1 MIAVVNGVVIVTAV
15 GLGLYLT
22 VALLKPEWF
31 Q

>member
-1 MIAVVNGVVIVTAV
+1 MDWTDW
-15 GLGLYLT
+15 LGGILITGAFIFLT